1 MTGPQI
7 IRPAHV
13 ETLRCDDPR
22 PGWRGCDPAVI
33 ALGQW
38 ADGRWS
44 YGVSAHCAGIGR
56 GRGVSE
62 WRNGLPMER
71 FASRVD
77 ALDAAV
83 VELIDVVQ
91 SWTHLATTAEL
102 SRIRDWAVSQR
113 TAQGDLF
120 GMAA

>member
-1 MTGPQI
+1 MPGPTL
-7 IRPAHV
+7 IRPERI
-13 ETLRCDDPR
+13 ETLRCADPR
-22 PGWRGCDPAVI
+22 PGWRGCEPAVI

-62 WRNGLPMER
+62 WRTGPPMAR

-83 VELIDVVQ
+83 IELIEVVR
-91 SWTHLATTAEL
+91 SWADLATAAEL
-102 SRIRDWAVSQR
+102 TRIRDWAVSQR